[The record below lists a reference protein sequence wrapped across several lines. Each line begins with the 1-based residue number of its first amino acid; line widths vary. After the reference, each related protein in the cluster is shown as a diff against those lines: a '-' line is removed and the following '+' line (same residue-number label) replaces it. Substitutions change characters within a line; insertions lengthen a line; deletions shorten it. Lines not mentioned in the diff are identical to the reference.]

1 MLTSCPYLPYYSLY
15 TPIYTYPP
23 LGYPPYHGIDTL
35 GDGGVWVGYQ

>member
-23 LGYPPYHGIDTL
+23 FLRYHPYYRGTP
-35 GDGGVWVGYQ
+35 GDRRGECRV